1 VIWAAFYLRE
11 EAFAR
16 FEPYIAHY
24 LKKGS
29 MADCDL
35 IIIKIVNTIGH
46 YIHLL
51 LQSFGDL
58 DETRTAELRLLELAQ
73 SASVP
78 EYLTKFT

>member
-1 VIWAAFYLRE
+1 VIWAASYLRKK
-11 EAFAR
+11 AFTR

-24 LKKGS
+24 LKKRS
-29 MADCDL
+29 IADCDL
-35 IIIKIVNTIGH
+35 IVTKIVNTIGH

-51 LQSFGDL
+51 SQSFGDL
-58 DETRTAELRLLELAQ
+58 NEIKTAKLRLLKLAQ

>member
-1 VIWAAFYLRE
+1 MWAASYLRG

-24 LKKGS
+24 LKKGNV
-29 MADCDL
+29 ADCDL
-35 IIIKIVNTIGH
+35 IMIKVVNTIGH

-51 LQSFGDL
+51 SQSFGDL
-58 DETRTAELRLLELAQ
+58 DETKTAELRLLELAQ

-78 EYLTKFT
+78 KYLTKFI

>member
-1 VIWAAFYLRE
+1 MWAVFYLRSK
-11 EAFAR
+11 AFAR
-16 FEPYIAHY
+16 FKPYIAHY
-24 LKKGS
+24 LKKRS
-29 MADCDL
+29 VIDCDL
-35 IIIKIVNTIGH
+35 IIVKIVDTIGH
-46 YIHLL
+46 YIHFF